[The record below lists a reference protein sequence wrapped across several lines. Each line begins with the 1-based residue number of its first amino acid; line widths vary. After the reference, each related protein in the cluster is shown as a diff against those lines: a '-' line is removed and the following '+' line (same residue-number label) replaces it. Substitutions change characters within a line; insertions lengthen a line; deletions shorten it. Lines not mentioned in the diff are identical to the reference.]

1 MPHRAI
7 VRHRHFFALLPPPA
21 EAGRIARMVERWF
34 TATGSPV
41 RRDRLHITLF
51 ALPAAIEVPSGLE
64 ERLCEAARAIAAA
77 PVAVTLDR
85 LSGGGGPIVLRP
97 SRRIVALGALHH
109 RSEEHTSELQ
119 SLMRI
124 SYAVFCLKKQTN
136 KT

>member
-85 LSGGGGPIVLRP
+85 LSGGGRPIVLRP
-97 SRRIVALGALHH
+97 SRRIVAAGARPHATGDRTRPAGLRPPARGGLGAG
-109 RSEEHTSELQ
+109 TGG
-119 SLMRI
+119 
-124 SYAVFCLKKQTN
+124 T
-136 KT
+136 

>member
-97 SRRIVALGALHH
+97 SRRIVAVGGLHH
-109 RSEEHTSELQ
+109 ASEEHTSELQ